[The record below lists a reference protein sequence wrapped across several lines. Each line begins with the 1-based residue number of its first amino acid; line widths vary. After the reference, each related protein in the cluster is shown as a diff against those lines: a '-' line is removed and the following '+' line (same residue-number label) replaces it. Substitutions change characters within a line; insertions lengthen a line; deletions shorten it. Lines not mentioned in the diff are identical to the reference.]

1 MLISEKF
8 AGLTSTGCV
17 MQYYFSIYNL
27 KNVNTMETSTY
38 ATIFFILDAKSLE
51 Y

>member
-1 MLISEKF
+1 MLISEKI
-8 AGLTSTGCV
+8 AGLTSTRCV

-27 KNVNTMETSTY
+27 KKVNMMETSTY
-38 ATIFFILDAKSLE
+38 ATSFCILDAKSLE